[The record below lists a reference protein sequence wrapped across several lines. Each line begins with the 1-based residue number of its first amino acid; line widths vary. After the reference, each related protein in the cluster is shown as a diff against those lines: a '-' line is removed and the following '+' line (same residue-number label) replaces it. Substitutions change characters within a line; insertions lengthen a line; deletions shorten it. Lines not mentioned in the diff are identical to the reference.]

1 MLVGCNVNIPNKQ
14 GDTVLYVACKKMD
27 ELLISKLL
35 TRPDIALDC
44 GIDRLPLHEACIQG
58 NLDVVRQLIEAGANV
73 NAVSFIKTIVV
84 FVFLQTQSKAI
95 TLKFLMLV
103 YFYTN

>member
-14 GDTVLYVACKKMD
+14 GDTVLYVACKKMN

-35 TRPDIALDC
+35 ARPDIALDG

-73 NAVSFIKTIVV
+73 NAVSFIKYLCIVV
-84 FVFLQTQSKAI
+84 FFIYKPYHL
-95 TLKFLMLV
+95 TLPLCNNYIF
-103 YFYTN
+103 NI